1 MIVTHLLLF
10 HHFSHSMCFC
20 VIINIIVTIWVFFC
34 CSCSWACC
42 QLLQLFKRRILFEQL
57 IHTQLIYMIP
67 YYVIFIISFCWF
79 WLMFFFYSLFT
90 GDGHHRH
97 IRIKCIEFECLLRS
111 MNVHVRNILY
121 AVFVS
126 FHSIFHNP
134 NW

>member
-1 MIVTHLLLF
+1 MLSVASAVQTTYPIRTINTYATHLYDTVLRDF
-10 HHFSHSMCFC
+10 H
-20 VIINIIVTIWVFFC
+20 NII
-34 CSCSWACC
+34 
-42 QLLQLFKRRILFEQL
+42 LLVL
-57 IHTQLIYMIP
+57 
-67 YYVIFIISFCWF
+67 VDV
-79 WLMFFFYSLFT
+79 FFYSLFT

>member
-90 GDGHHRH
+90 GEKLAIITHQVHW
-97 IRIKCIEFECLLRS
+97 IRMSAKVYECACAEYTVCS
-111 MNVHVRNILY
+111 IC
-121 AVFVS
+121 FFS
-126 FHSIFHNP
+126 FNFS
-134 NW
+134 

>member
-1 MIVTHLLLF
+1 MLSVASAVQTTYPIRTINTYATHLYDTVLRDF
-10 HHFSHSMCFC
+10 H
-20 VIINIIVTIWVFFC
+20 NIILLVLVDVFF
-34 CSCSWACC
+34 
-42 QLLQLFKRRILFEQL
+42 LFIVYRGK
-57 IHTQLIYMIP
+57 T
-67 YYVIFIISFCWF
+67 
-79 WLMFFFYSLFT
+79 
-90 GDGHHRH
+90 GHHRH